1 MSPSQTRTR
10 TRSSGGI
17 LLAKILVTGATG
29 LIGQY
34 AVPQLVKAGHEVFG
48 VSRSG
53 KGDCGVALDLFDS
66 DSVSA
71 FIRVERPEYLLHL
84 AWNVAPGYMTD
95 PNNLDWTAASLHLLK
110 TFADNG
116 GKRAVFTGSCIEY
129 DWSYGFMRE
138 DFTPLKSDY
147 IYGTAKTSLYQL
159 ASAWAERTGFSFG
172 WGRVFFLYGKG
183 ERPER
188 IVPFIID
195 ALKKGEKP
203 AMKFPHISR
212 DYMHAADVA
221 GGLAALTLHDFC
233 GAVNIASGQAIR
245 LCDIAKKAAEV
256 IGCPVPEYE
265 YAPNNEI
272 APLVLGDSR
281 RLNDIIGFRPRI
293 TWEEGLK
300 ELL

>member
-1 MSPSQTRTR
+1 MRR
-10 TRSSGGI
+10 YGGS

-29 LIGQY
+29 LIGGY

-53 KGDCGVALDLFDS
+53 GGACGVPLDLFDAEAVKS
-66 DSVSA
+66 FMKS
-71 FIRVERPEYLLHL
+71 ERPEYLLHL
-84 AWNVAPGYMTD
+84 AWNVGQGYMTAPD
-95 PNNLDWTAASLHLLK
+95 NLDWVVSSLHLLK
-110 TFADNG
+110 TFAENG

-129 DWSYGFMRE
+129 DWSYGFMQE
-138 DFTPLKSDY
+138 DFTPLKSDSL
-147 IYGTAKTSLYQL
+147 YGTAKASLYSL
-159 ASAWAERTGFSFG
+159 ASSWAKHTGFSFG

-188 IVPFIID
+188 ITRYVVD
-195 ALKKGEKP
+195 CLKRGEKP
-203 AMKFPHISR
+203 AMKFPYISR

-221 GGLAALTLHDFC
+221 GGLTALMFSSFN
-233 GAVNIASGQAIR
+233 GAVNIASGQAVR

-265 YAPNNEI
+265 YAPNNDI

-281 RLNDIIGFRPRI
+281 RLNDVIGFFPSI
-293 TWEEGLK
+293 SWNEGLK